1 MAPPCGLGRVLAD
14 TGQVMDKKEKKKL
27 KIEIMK
33 NESAAVKTMK
43 TILMGL
49 SILTCINVL
58 YKPFRQQLS
67 LQGLSRFIIRRTQC

>member
-1 MAPPCGLGRVLAD
+1 MARPCGLGRVLAD
-14 TGQVMDKKEKKKL
+14 TGHGMVMDKKEKKKL
-27 KIEIMK
+27 KTEIMK

-58 YKPFRQQLS
+58 YKPF
-67 LQGLSRFIIRRTQC
+67 